1 MYKCLE
7 CGNLFEE
14 GEQATW
20 QESRGEFWGSICNE
34 TLSGCPVC
42 KGEYEKTVKC
52 SICSSEHLEDE
63 LISGVCND
71 CLEQYSENV
80 DVVFKIAK
88 GSEDTI
94 SINSFLAS
102 AYDNETIEKILLEN
116 LKQTAKYRQE
126 KIKNFLN
133 DDKTWFAERLTEV
146 LNDEK

>member
-1 MYKCLE
+1 MYKCLS

-20 QESRGEFWGSICNE
+20 QENRGEFWGSPCNE
-34 TLSGCPVC
+34 TVSGCPIC
-42 KGEYEKTVKC
+42 KGEYEKTIEC
-52 SICSSEHLEDE
+52 SICGSEHLEDE
-63 LISGVCND
+63 LISGVCDD
-71 CLEQYSENV
+71 CLEQYSANV
-80 DVVFKIAK
+80 DVVFKMAK

-102 AYDNETIEKILLEN
+102 VYDNETIEEILLEN

-126 KIKNFLN
+126 EIKKFLN
-133 DDKTWFAERLTEV
+133 DDKTWFAERLIEV

>member
-20 QESRGEFWGSICNE
+20 QESRGEFWGSPCNK

-102 AYDNETIEKILLEN
+102 VYDNETIEKILLEN

>member
-20 QESRGEFWGSICNE
+20 QESRGEFWGSTCNE

-42 KGEYEKTVKC
+42 KGEYAKTVKC

-88 GSEDTI
+88 DSEDTI

-102 AYDNETIEKILLEN
+102 VYDNETIEKILLEN

-126 KIKNFLN
+126 KIKKFLD